1 MVPKFS
7 EIGRLLDRLFSF
19 FSRRR
24 SVVEEWTSD
33 NGNEGDGGRPGGRD
47 FRIFTK
53 NGLILGYQKNC
64 HTISGGDRF

>member
-53 NGLILGYQKNC
+53 TESISDEKSVVF
-64 HTISGGDRF
+64 TISGGNRF

>member
-47 FRIFTK
+47 LRIFTK
-53 NGLILGYQKNC
+53 KVSS
-64 HTISGGDRF
+64 SGGKKRFSYH

>member
-33 NGNEGDGGRPGGRD
+33 NGNEGDGGRPGGLD

-53 NGLILGYQKNC
+53 NESILDEKSVVV
-64 HTISGGDRF
+64 TISGGDRF

>member
-53 NGLILGYQKNC
+53 KWINFRLSEKLSY
-64 HTISGGDRF
+64 H

>member
-53 NGLILGYQKNC
+53 MES
-64 HTISGGDRF
+64 ISDEKKCRFYH